1 MNYKKEIPFNL
12 VSSASPILGNFDNS
26 AFNHDKVIIAVA
38 HKQCVNLVT
47 FNNKLTNKSF
57 HSFEISTDKNKKSIF
72 KYNSNVTQVNYQI
85 FIAS

>member
-26 AFNHDKVIIAVA
+26 AFNHNNVIIAVA

-47 FNNKLTNKSF
+47 FNSQLASKSF

-72 KYNSNVTQVNYQI
+72 KYNSNVTQVNYY
-85 FIAS
+85 